1 MAQSG
6 AYIAGQAPFIE
17 AQYGASEVAQ
27 AFVRNACVHGASV
40 ALATPP
46 QAAMLRGGRVTGVRL
61 GRHTVAC
68 GAVAGSF
75 RYLGCLQRSAEGS
88 PRGAGTTRVA
98 RAIVVLTRPLLPHLT
113 NCRVVVPP
121 RECGNAFAVV
131 AWQCHSSLHV
141 CPPGAVLLH
150 LAGRCAERQ
159 TARACL
165 EPCILA
171 LAAAQGRTEQGSHGP
186 NDCAD
191 ASPAASLEERSA
203 QAAAAPPAAS
213 SRIHPDVALALFYTQ
228 VAHSEAATG
237 LPENVVCCGGGSAD
251 STMDD
256 SLLRAEA
263 LFTGAASATEEQDGD
278 DLEAALKALGL
289 G

>member
-1 MAQSG
+1 
-6 AYIAGQAPFIE
+6 
-17 AQYGASEVAQ
+17 
-27 AFVRNACVHGASV
+27 
-40 ALATPP
+40 
-46 QAAMLRGGRVTGVRL
+46 
-61 GRHTVAC
+61 
-68 GAVAGSF
+68 
-75 RYLGCLQRSAEGS
+75 
-88 PRGAGTTRVA
+88 
-98 RAIVVLTRPLLPHLT
+98 
-113 NCRVVVPP
+113 
-121 RECGNAFAVV
+121 
-131 AWQCHSSLHV
+131 
-141 CPPGAVLLH
+141 VLLH
-150 LAGRCAERQ
+150 LAGRCDERQ

-263 LFTGAASATEEQDGD
+263 LFKRLFPDDIFLTKAAPVTGAASATEEQDGD